1 MLISLNIVMP
11 SISNTVVRFNAPAI
25 LATLPDI
32 TLIPDFA
39 KWQQLSVTHSDRS
52 DGWFDSVGSLFNYDL
67 NIFDR
72 FTKDFSILNQHFVG
86 TYMEE
91 VIAKVTSQGVL
102 DGVNIGR
109 VRFMFLQPKTCYTLH
124 IDSEEFRYHIPLV
137 TNGKC
142 FFVNNDII
150 ERMPHAGWLYRFRT
164 TEYHTAVNAS
174 NHTRIHLVFDTY

>member
-1 MLISLNIVMP
+1 MP
-11 SISNTVVRFNAPAI
+11 SISTTPIRLHASSI

-32 TLIPDFA
+32 NRLPDFVN
-39 KWQQLSVTHSDRS
+39 WHQLSVTHSDRS
-52 DGWFDSVGSLFNYDL
+52 DSWFDSVGSLFNYEL
-67 NIFDR
+67 NAFDR

-86 TYMEE
+86 TYMEK
-91 VIAKVTSQGVL
+91 VINQVNAQAVL

-124 IDSEEFRYHIPLV
+124 IDPEEFRYHIPLV
-137 TNGKC
+137 TNQKC

-150 ERMPHAGWLYRFRT
+150 ERMPHIGWLYRFRT

-174 NHTRIHLVFDTY
+174 MHTRIHLVFDTY